1 MSRGSERAFWQT
13 MGAENCRCGGWEK
26 SLIPE
31 ARGQRGSGDWRE
43 QARALARLP
52 EQDTGP
58 RRPGKEVDSICK
70 AAFKQG
76 GALMGL

>member
-1 MSRGSERAFWQT
+1 
-13 MGAENCRCGGWEK
+13 MGV
-26 SLIPE
+26 
-31 ARGQRGSGDWRE
+31 QRGLSGKRWELRTAGVGVGKNHSFQKPVARSPWPGDWRE